1 VTYRFV
7 PLALVALVS
16 ACADSNARFPIAAE
30 VAAPAAAV
38 TQMRLAVSTIEVQ
51 DVSLPAYAAASEIVI
66 EQADGSLRVVPKA
79 IWADDPVR
87 GVTNALSRSLDLR
100 STATVV
106 AEPWPLAEPAAVK
119 LEVRID
125 QMVASVGGNFT
136 LSGQY
141 AIAAPEGAIRE
152 RVKRFSVST
161 PMTDDSA
168 ASVAKATGVAIDNL
182 ATEILTQ
189 LRR

>member
-7 PLALVALVS
+7 PLALLALLT

-30 VAAPAAAV
+30 VAAPAE
-38 TQMRLAVSTIEVQ
+38 AVSKVRVSVATIEVQ
-51 DVSLPAYAAASEIVI
+51 DVSLPAYAAASEIVM
-66 EQADGSLRVVPKA
+66 EQADGALRVVPKA

-125 QMVASVGGNFT
+125 QMVASVGGAFT

-152 RVKRFSVST
+152 RMQRFTVSA
-161 PMTDDSA
+161 PMADDSA
-168 ASVAKATGVAIDNL
+168 ASIAKATGIAIDNL